1 MAEGLLDRLRADL
14 NESRRARAKERTLV
28 LGTTIS
34 EARNREIELGR
45 PLTDEDTRA
54 VIGAA
59 VRKREEAA
67 LHMRNAGR
75 EELADREEAEAEVLR
90 AYLPAPLAEEEVR
103 ALARAAVT
111 GGASDIGAVMRELM
125 PRIRGRFDGREANR
139 LAREALG
146 EG

>member
-14 NESRRARAKERTLV
+14 NDARRARAKERTLV

-45 PLTDEDTRA
+45 SLTDEETRA

-67 LHMRNAGR
+67 QHMRGAGR
-75 EELADREEAEAEVLR
+75 GELAEREETEAEVLR
-90 AYLPAPLAEEEVR
+90 AYLPEPLTDVQVR
-103 ALARAAVT
+103 ALAREVVAE
-111 GGASDIGAVMRELM
+111 GASDLGAVMRELM

-146 EG
+146 EE

>member
-14 NESRRARAKERTLV
+14 NDARRARAKERTLV

-45 PLTDEDTRA
+45 SLTDEETRA

-67 LHMRNAGR
+67 QHMRGADR
-75 EELADREEAEAEVLR
+75 LELAEREEAEAEMLR
-90 AYLPAPLAEEEVR
+90 AYLPEPLTDTQVR
-103 ALARAAVT
+103 ALAREVVAE
-111 GGASDIGAVMRELM
+111 GASDLGAVMRELM

>member
-1 MAEGLLDRLRADL
+1 MDEGLLDRLRTDL
-14 NESRRARAKERTLV
+14 NDARRARAKERTLV

-45 PLTDEDTRA
+45 SLTDEETRA

-67 LHMRNAGR
+67 QHMRGADRG
-75 EELADREEAEAEVLR
+75 ELAEREEAEAEVLR
-90 AYLPAPLAEEEVR
+90 AYLPEPLTDTQVR
-103 ALARAAVT
+103 ALAREVVAE
-111 GGASDIGAVMRELM
+111 GASDLGAVMRELM